1 MFPTEILLTIFKI
14 VYMQNREEVMDER
27 EFYFSSSSLV
37 PEIVG
42 KYKCIWRRDEELR
55 YPCLFPYNIASVCA
69 KWRATAASVPAFWT
83 RVVFFLDSGPEGSSL
98 VDLQHQLQWSRDLPL
113 EITLGRMNLGDNFM
127 YDMGEAA
134 RVRSAMELLLPHI
147 SRWHMF
153 YISTIRSSSLPVI
166 LKELR
171 GTSPI
176 LKILRLECEGDD
188 ADDDLNV
195 YGRDVFICPALHNF
209 DIDGANFLRLR
220 NAYGGEWV
228 TQLVPQLE
236 YLSVSVLSPAEEEE
250 GNGGEGETDG
260 ERVSGAEEKEGI
272 NRPEKGRLNLDMF
285 LGEVAKLTSL
295 RQLILKSIIFN
306 DILLLGIHEIHHFS
320 PTLDTLVLEDLSVSA
335 LLSILF
341 DCNYPGLTTLKLA
354 RCPLDAMPEGFL
366 PDIPCLVL
374 QDLAPTVNVMEI
386 VDRWHGMG
394 LEIVGCPT
402 FDDTVLKRL
411 SVPGVGVSIEE
422 LAIIDCT
429 NFSVSVLQKMV
440 ESRLPWAWPMQILKV
455 TGEGPAMTD
464 DERAWFGNHVAE
476 FSYEVVL
483 ADPERLT

>member
-14 VYMQNREEVMDER
+14 VYMQNREEVTDER
-27 EFYFSSSSLV
+27 EFYFSSNSLV

-42 KYKCIWRRDEELR
+42 EYKCIWRRDEELR

-69 KWRATAASVPAFWT
+69 QWRAIAASEPAFWT

-98 VDLQHQLQWSRDLPL
+98 VDLQQQLQWSRDLPL
-113 EITLGRMNLGDNFM
+113 EITLGRMNLGDDFM
-127 YDMGEAA
+127 YDMEEAA

-171 GTSPI
+171 GTAPI

-195 YGRDVFICPALHNF
+195 YDRDVFVCPALHNF

-220 NAYGGEWV
+220 NAYGGEWA

-236 YLSVSVLSPAEEEE
+236 YLSVSVLSPADEEE
-250 GNGGEGETDG
+250 GNGGEGGPDG
-260 ERVSGAEEKEGI
+260 EGDSEADGEEGI
-272 NRPEKGRLNLDMF
+272 NRSEKGRLNLDTF
-285 LGEVAKLTSL
+285 LGEVAQLTSL
-295 RQLILKSIIFN
+295 RQLILKSIIFSN
-306 DILLLGIHEIHHFS
+306 MPVRPGIHQFS
-320 PTLDTLVLEDLSVSA
+320 HTLDTLVLEDLSVDTVLA
-335 LLSILF
+335 ILF
-341 DCNYPGLTTLKLA
+341 ACNHPGLTTLKLA
-354 RCPLDAMPEGFL
+354 RCPLDAMPEYFVL
-366 PDIPCLVL
+366 DFPCLVL

-386 VDRWHGMG
+386 LDRWRGMG

-402 FDDTVLKRL
+402 FDDSVLRRL
-411 SVPGVGVSIEE
+411 SVPGVGLGIRE
-422 LAIIDCT
+422 LAIFDCT
-429 NFSVSVLQKMV
+429 NFSVSALQKMI
-440 ESRLPWAWPMQILKV
+440 ESRLLWAGHMQILKV
-455 TGEGPAMTD
+455 AGEGPAITD
-464 DERAWFGNHVAE
+464 DERAWFEDRVAE

-483 ADPERLT
+483 ADLERLP

>member
-14 VYMQNREEVMDER
+14 VYMQNREEVTDER
-27 EFYFSSSSLV
+27 EFYFSSNSLV

-42 KYKCIWRRDEELR
+42 EYKCIWRRDEELR
-55 YPCLFPYNIASVCA
+55 NPCLFPYNIASVCA
-69 KWRATAASVPAFWT
+69 KWRAIAASVPAFWT
-83 RVVFFLDSGPEGSSL
+83 RVVFFLDSGSEGSSL
-98 VDLQHQLQWSRDLPL
+98 VDLQHQLQCSRDLPL
-113 EITLGRMNLGDNFM
+113 EITLGRMNLGDDFM
-127 YDMGEAA
+127 YDMEEAD

-171 GTSPI
+171 GTAPI

-195 YGRDVFICPALHNF
+195 YGRDVFICPVLHNF

-250 GNGGEGETDG
+250 GNGGEGGADG
-260 ERVSGAEEKEGI
+260 ERVSKAEGEEGI

-285 LGEVAKLTSL
+285 LGEVAQLTSL
-295 RQLILKSIIFN
+295 RQLILKSIIFSN
-306 DILLLGIHEIHHFS
+306 MLWPGTHQFS

-335 LLSILF
+335 LLTILSG
-341 DCNYPGLTTLKLA
+341 CNYPGLTTLKVA
-354 RCPLDAMPEGFL
+354 RCPLDAMPEYFL
-366 PDIPCLVL
+366 LDIPCLVL

-386 VDRWHGMG
+386 LDRWHGMG

-402 FDDTVLKRL
+402 FDDAVLKRL
-411 SVPGVGVSIEE
+411 SVPGVGVSIQE
-422 LAIIDCT
+422 LAILDCT

-440 ESRLPWAWPMQILKV
+440 ECRLLWAGPMQILKV
-455 TGEGPAMTD
+455 AGEGPAITD
-464 DERAWFGNHVAE
+464 DQRAWFEDHVAE
-476 FSYEVVL
+476 FSYEVVM
-483 ADPERLT
+483 ADLERLT